1 MDGAP
6 SRAGRRE
13 SQREAAR
20 LRRRRIVPALG
31 AALVVIAAIAF
42 AVLMLGGGSDDT
54 NAAPTT
60 GSNAGSGVT
69 ITLQA
74 GDIATD
80 SAGPA
85 TSFSAA
91 QAQQVLASIRASVEG
106 AIVKPLRSGEPAGDL
121 ASVFDAG
128 TLARVTGADRGVM
141 LAEGLPKVTGDL
153 TVTAKPVGFVG
164 LGDQSGTLVLVTAS
178 VQLTVDGTITG
189 TKTPLHIEQHGDL
202 VFAPDAS
209 GAWKV
214 TSYRMAVTRS
224 GGGIDTTA
232 TSTPATTKAAQ

>member
-1 MDGAP
+1 MEPAP

-20 LRRRRIVPALG
+20 RRRRIWLAVTGGLF
-31 AALVVIAAIAF
+31 VIAAIAV
-42 AVLMLGGGSDDT
+42 AALVLGGGSDDST
-54 NAAPTT
+54 ANQATT
-60 GSNAGSGVT
+60 STAGPGVT

-91 QAQQVLASIRASVEG
+91 QAQQVLTTIRAYIDQAVVE
-106 AIVKPLRSGEPAGDL
+106 PLRSGEPAGDL
-121 ASVFDAG
+121 SAVFDAG
-128 TLARVTGADRGVM
+128 TLARVTGVDRGVM
-141 LAEGLPKVTGDL
+141 VEEGLPKVTGDL
-153 TVTAKPVGFVG
+153 TVAAKPVSFVG
-164 LGDQSGTLVLVTAS
+164 LGDQSGGLVLVTAS
-178 VQLTVDGTITG
+178 VQFTVDGTIAG
-189 TKTPLHIEQHGDL
+189 IKAPLRIEQHGDL
-202 VFAPDAS
+202 ALAPDAS

-224 GGGIDTTA
+224 GGGIDTTT
-232 TSTPATTKAAQ
+232 TSTPATTKAAK

>member
-1 MDGAP
+1 M
-6 SRAGRRE
+6 
-13 SQREAAR
+13 
-20 LRRRRIVPALG
+20 LALG
-31 AALVVIAAIAF
+31 GALVVIAAIAV
-42 AVLMLGGGSDDT
+42 AVLALGGGGDD
-54 NAAPTT
+54 
-60 GSNAGSGVT
+60 SNASRTTSTSAGPGVT

-91 QAQQVLASIRASVEG
+91 QAQQVLASIRTYVDG

-121 ASVFDAG
+121 STVFDPG

-141 LAEGLPKVTGDL
+141 VEEGLPKVTGDL
-153 TVTAKPVGFVG
+153 TVTAKPVSFVG
-164 LGDQSGTLVLVTAS
+164 LGDQSGNLVLVTAS
-178 VQLTVDGTITG
+178 VQLTVDGTIAG
-189 TKTPLHIEQHGDL
+189 AKAPLHIDRRGDL

-214 TSYRMAVTRS
+214 TSYQMAVTRS
-224 GGGIDTTA
+224 GGGIDTT
-232 TSTPATTKAAQ
+232 TSTPVTTKAAK